1 MPASP
6 TRILRLDPAL
16 GIDAEFAHLGGD
28 YTYMSSAYY
37 EVLDAELDGQR
48 IIPTTRGALDAYVP
62 PIAMERARLAGLL
75 VPENELVTERFPAPP
90 FMAYP
95 VNPFSS
101 AAELILDGE
110 TLEKRRN
117 GLTYTGKYAAL
128 CQRLPSDYRVDVVR
142 MVLGRC
148 LTDEYTEF
156 ARQVF
161 DAFRIPLARVRVIVA
176 SHGYLLSALEPL
188 PFESLTLNEKA
199 LLTGMGTW
207 PS

>member
-1 MPASP
+1 MSATP
-6 TRILRLDPAL
+6 TRILRLGPEL
-16 GIDAEFAHLGGD
+16 GLDAEFAHMGGD
-28 YTYMSSAYY
+28 YSYMSSAYY
-37 EVLDAELDGQR
+37 EVLDAEMAGQR
-48 IIPTTRGALDAYVP
+48 IIPTTLDALDAYVP

-75 VPENELVTERFPAPP
+75 VPEFELVTERFPAPP

-101 AAELILDGE
+101 AAELILDSE
-110 TLEKRRN
+110 TLERRRN

-128 CQRLPSDYRVDVVR
+128 CQKLPSDYRVDVVR

-148 LTDEYTEF
+148 LSDEYREF
-156 ARQVF
+156 AREVF
-161 DAFRIPLARVRVIVA
+161 GLFRVPLARVRVIVA

-199 LLTGMGTW
+199 LLTGLGTW